1 MKAMGT
7 SNLHRISGIDP
18 KNIADEYEG
27 RALGDLSDTEIFD
40 QVCSIVARPPVR
52 GLTSFTLHAPLEVM
66 ARYGL
71 MRLVEPSDRE
81 LARLQM
87 VASAA
92 VYGHQVDLMPD
103 PARVYSFP
111 DANTAAAELASTFS
125 SGDADGLEALVLSV
139 ALQFGIKS
147 LVNLLTPLALPTLTG
162 ASHSHIGLWLLL
174 RHAEPAGVQNASL
187 LRAAARAVAADPT
200 GQMQSFQGM
209 SIEGTQPLK
218 TPPGQLCQEILDKLA
233 DPAKGTLGGQSIREL
248 VEACEK
254 TGNVD
259 TLFGD
264 LIRHDLSGPQI
275 DAAFRAVLRVSA
287 HSMLQDDLEQAK
299 FGWSHC
305 LNLPQSAFGLS
316 SVTTNRKLALAA
328 ALVWIVAYRSVL
340 SDRALDLGWHPPPI
354 KDASVLEALQ
364 TSPAAAASRV
374 WHAPDTELSA
384 IRRILATEASIRND
398 IHLVKYTRAC
408 LDMGTFD
415 PGHVRLYLAAA
426 AHLCALWMAEVPRA
440 TIVEALQ
447 VGRDTP

>member
-7 SNLHRISGIDP
+7 SNFHRIGGIDP
-18 KNIADEYEG
+18 KNVVDEYKD
-27 RALGDLSDTEIFD
+27 RALGELSDAEIYD

-52 GLTSFTLHAPLEVM
+52 DTTSFTQHAPLEVM

-92 VYGHQVDLMPD
+92 AYGHQVDLMPT

-111 DANTAAAELASTFS
+111 DANTAAGELASTFT
-125 SGDADGLEALVLSV
+125 SGDADGMEAMVLSI
-139 ALQFGIKS
+139 ALQFGTKS

-174 RHAEPAGVQNASL
+174 RHAESAGVEDASL
-187 LRAAARAVAADPT
+187 LRAAARALAADPA
-200 GQMQSFQGM
+200 GQMKSFQGM
-209 SIEGTQPLK
+209 SIEGTQHLK
-218 TPPGQLCQEILDKLA
+218 TPPEQVCEEILDKLA

-248 VEACEK
+248 LEAGEK

-264 LIRHDLSGPQI
+264 FIRHDLSQPQI

-287 HSMLQDDLEQAK
+287 YSMLQDDLEQAK

-316 SVTTNRKLALAA
+316 SATTNRKRALAA

-340 SDRALDLGWHPPPI
+340 SDRALDLRWHPQPI

-364 TSPAAAASRV
+364 TSPAAAAARI
-374 WHAPDTELSA
+374 WHAPDGELSA

-415 PGHVRLYLAAA
+415 PEHVRLYLAAA
-426 AHLCALWMAEVPRA
+426 AHICAVWMAEAPRA
-440 TIVEALQ
+440 TIAEALLD
-447 VGRDTP
+447 GRITP

>member
-1 MKAMGT
+1 MGT
-7 SNLHRISGIDP
+7 SNFHSIGSIDP
-18 KNIADEYEG
+18 KNVVDEYRD
-27 RALGDLSDTEIFD
+27 RALAELSDAELFD
-40 QVCSIVARPPVR
+40 QVCPIVARPPVR

-71 MRLVEPSDRE
+71 MRLVEPPDRE

-92 VYGHQVDLMPD
+92 VYGHQVDLMPA

-111 DANTAAAELASTFS
+111 DANTAAGDLASTFT
-125 SGDADGLEALVLSV
+125 SGDADGMEAMVLSI
-139 ALQFGIKS
+139 ALQFGTKS

-174 RHAEPAGVQNASL
+174 RHAEPAGVENASL
-187 LRAAARAVAADPT
+187 LRAAARALAADPT

-209 SIEGTQPLK
+209 SMEGTQHLNTLPEQVCK
-218 TPPGQLCQEILDKLA
+218 EILDKLA

-248 VEACEK
+248 VEAGEK

-264 LIRHDLSGPQI
+264 LIRHDLSQTQI

-328 ALVWIVAYRSVL
+328 ALVWVVAYRSVL
-340 SDRALDLGWHPPPI
+340 SDRALDLSWHPPPI

-374 WHAPDTELSA
+374 WHAPDGELSA

-447 VGRDTP
+447 VGRDTL

>member
-1 MKAMGT
+1 MGT
-7 SNLHRISGIDP
+7 SNLHRIGGIDP
-18 KNIADEYEG
+18 KNVLDDYKD
-27 RALGDLSDTEIFD
+27 RALGELSDAEIYD
-40 QVCSIVARPPVR
+40 QVCPIVARPPVR

-92 VYGHQVDLMPD
+92 AYGHQVDLMPA

-111 DANTAAAELASTFS
+111 DANTAAGELASAFT
-125 SGDADGLEALVLSV
+125 SGDADGMEAMVLSI
-139 ALQFGIKS
+139 ALQFGTKS
-147 LVNLLTPLALPTLTG
+147 LLNLLTPLALPTLTG

-174 RHAEPAGVQNASL
+174 RHAEPAGVEDASL
-187 LRAAARAVAADPT
+187 LRAAARALAADPT
-200 GQMQSFQGM
+200 GQMKSFQGL
-209 SIEGTQPLK
+209 SIEGTQHLK
-218 TPPGQLCQEILDKLA
+218 TPPEQLCKEILDKLA
-233 DPAKGTLGGQSIREL
+233 NPAKGTLGGQSIREL
-248 VEACEK
+248 VEAGEK

-264 LIRHDLSGPQI
+264 FIRHNLSQPQI

-305 LNLPQSAFGLS
+305 LNLPQAAFGLS

-340 SDRALDLGWHPPPI
+340 SDRALDLGWHPQPI

-374 WHAPDTELSA
+374 WHAPDGELSA

-408 LDMGTFD
+408 LDMGALD
-415 PGHVRLYLAAA
+415 PEQVRLYLAAA
-426 AHLCALWMAEVPRA
+426 AHLCAVWMAEAPRA
-440 TIVEALQ
+440 TITGALL
-447 VGRDTP
+447 VDRIIP